1 MIKKINIGNILNVKI
16 ALSKI
21 KGAPPMKNSIR
32 TVIVSTILLTI
43 FSCTTSTDAPLPIT
57 SASEEALELF
67 KRGYFHQSQNEW
79 YEAKGLY
86 EQALSLDPEFILAN
100 LYVPETDPNK
110 RKAFR
115 DRAIANKNNGNEAE
129 KLRVEIYVANR
140 DGRLMDVVTVSKE
153 LVNKYP
159 NSSEAYVVLG
169 NAYTS
174 VRDFDNAISQFNKA
188 LKINPDQYRAWRSLA
203 AHQVNI
209 GNNILLPKSRQ
220 TKALALKYT
229 KGMVKSRP
237 KAPFSYQ
244 LQANVERQY
253 SDFAAAKP
261 LYQKMV
267 DVAEET
273 GSSMKGS
280 AYNVFAHNYLF
291 DGDSKTAR
299 ENYDKAIAL
308 SKTPL
313 AVVNLTFYKLQ
324 AYLFQ
329 NDYEG
334 ALRVAQ
340 DLDSK
345 LNTLGF
351 SEASLYQQKAR
362 VEFMRFIAYANN
374 QQKEEAFTALSA
386 RKNYATAAMSLME
399 IDEVIQRNFDSF
411 NAQMEA
417 WHYILFGEYDKAEEQ
432 LKKLYPIASK
442 IQSPSA
448 LDDYNALSGMVRLF
462 TGDTPGSL
470 SYFNENI
477 NPENYQYYA
486 YFKGLALKQ
495 AGQEKE
501 AMAIFDYISNYNF
514 NSWEAALVRS
524 LAKKQLGS

>member
-1 MIKKINIGNILNVKI
+1 
-16 ALSKI
+16 
-21 KGAPPMKNSIR
+21 
-32 TVIVSTILLTI
+32 
-43 FSCTTSTDAPLPIT
+43 
-57 SASEEALELF
+57 
-67 KRGYFHQSQNEW
+67 
-79 YEAKGLY
+79 
-86 EQALSLDPEFILAN
+86 
-100 LYVPETDPNK
+100 
-110 RKAFR
+110 
-115 DRAIANKNNGNEAE
+115 
-129 KLRVEIYVANR
+129 
-140 DGRLMDVVTVSKE
+140 
-153 LVNKYP
+153 
-159 NSSEAYVVLG
+159 
-169 NAYTS
+169 
-174 VRDFDNAISQFNKA
+174 
-188 LKINPDQYRAWRSLA
+188 
-203 AHQVNI
+203 
-209 GNNILLPKSRQ
+209 
-220 TKALALKYT
+220 
-229 KGMVKSRP
+229 MVKSRP

-374 QQKEEAFTALSA
+374 QQKEAAFTALSA

-477 NPENYQYYA
+477 NPENYQYYS
-486 YFKGLALKQ
+486 YFKGIALKQ
-495 AGQEKE
+495 AGQEE
-501 AMAIFDYISNYNF
+501 DARAIFDYISNYNF
-514 NSWEAALVRS
+514 NSWEASLVRS

>member
-79 YEAKGLY
+79 YEARGLY

-313 AVVNLTFYKLQ
+313 GIVNLTFYKLQ

-411 NAQMEA
+411 NAQIEA

-514 NSWEAALVRS
+514 NSWEAAIVRS
-524 LAKKQLGS
+524 LAKKQLNS

>member
-1 MIKKINIGNILNVKI
+1 MLRFHYQRLKE
-16 ALSKI
+16 
-21 KGAPPMKNSIR
+21 PHPMKNSIR
-32 TVIVSTILLTI
+32 ATVLPILLLTI
-43 FSCTTSTDAPLPIT
+43 FSCTTSTDVPLPIT
-57 SASEEALELF
+57 TSSEEALDLF
-67 KRGYFHQSQNEW
+67 TRGYFHHSQNEV
-79 YEAKGLY
+79 YEAKGFY

-115 DRAIANKNNGNEAE
+115 DRAIANKNNGSDAE

-140 DGRLMDVVTVSKE
+140 DGRSKDRVRISNE

-159 NSSEAYVVLG
+159 NSSEAYVFLG

-188 LKINPDQYRAWRSLA
+188 LEINPDQYRAWRGLA

-291 DGDSKTAR
+291 SGDGETAR
-299 ENYDKAIAL
+299 ANYDKAIAL

-313 AVVNLTFYKLQ
+313 GIVNLTFYKLQ

-351 SEASLYQQKAR
+351 SEASLNQQKAR

-374 QQKEEAFTALSA
+374 QQKEEAFTALNA
-386 RKNYATAAMSLME
+386 RKDYATAAMSLME
-399 IDEVIQRNFDSF
+399 IDDVIQRDFDSF

-417 WHYILFGEYDKAEEQ
+417 WHYILSGDYNSAEEQ
-432 LKKLYPIASK
+432 LKKLYPLASK

-448 LDDYNALSGMVRLF
+448 LDNYNALSGMVRLF
-462 TGDTPGSL
+462 SGDALGSL
-470 SYFNENI
+470 SSFNENI

-495 AGQEKE
+495 AGQEEE
-501 AMAIFDYISNYNF
+501 AREIFDYISNYNF

-524 LAKKQLGS
+524 LAKKQLES

>member
-1 MIKKINIGNILNVKI
+1 MLRFHYQRLKE
-16 ALSKI
+16 
-21 KGAPPMKNSIR
+21 PFPMKNSIR
-32 TVIVSTILLTI
+32 TTLLSILLLTI
-43 FSCTTSTDAPLPIT
+43 FSCTTSTDVPLPIT
-57 SASEEALELF
+57 TSSEEALDF
-67 KRGYFHQSQNEW
+67 FTRGYFHRSQNEW
-79 YEAKGLY
+79 IEAKGLY

-100 LYVPETDPNK
+100 LYVSETDPNK

-115 DRAIANKNNGNEAE
+115 DRAIANKNNGNESE

-140 DGRLMDVVTVSKE
+140 DGRLSDVVTLSKK

-159 NSSEAYVVLG
+159 NSSEAYVILG

-174 VRDFDNAISQFNKA
+174 MRDFDNAISQFNKA
-188 LKINPDQYRAWRSLA
+188 LEINPDQYRAWRSLA

-229 KGMVKSRP
+229 KGMVKTRP

-244 LQANVERQY
+244 LRANVERQY

-291 DGDSKTAR
+291 DGDGNTAR
-299 ENYDKAIAL
+299 ENYDKAMTL
-308 SKTPL
+308 SSSSIG
-313 AVVNLTFYKLQ
+313 VVNLNFYKLQ
-324 AYLFQ
+324 SYLFQ

-334 ALRVAQ
+334 ALGVAQ

-345 LNTLGF
+345 LTTMGF
-351 SEASLYQQKAR
+351 TEASLNQQKAR
-362 VEFMRFIAYANN
+362 VEFMRFIAYAHN

-386 RKNYATAAMSLME
+386 RKDYATAAMSLME
-399 IDEVIQRNFDSF
+399 IDDVIQRDFDSF

-417 WHYILFGEYDKAEEQ
+417 WHYILFGEYSRAEEQ

-448 LDDYNALSGMVRLF
+448 LDNYNALSGMVRLF
-462 TGDTPGSL
+462 SGDVSGSL

-495 AGQEKE
+495 ADQEEE
-501 AMAIFDYISNYNF
+501 AKAIFDYIANYNF
-514 NSWEAALVRS
+514 NSWEAALVRA
-524 LAKKQLGS
+524 LAKKQLES

>member
-1 MIKKINIGNILNVKI
+1 MLRLHYQRLKEP
-16 ALSKI
+16 
-21 KGAPPMKNSIR
+21 PPMKNSIR

-79 YEAKGLY
+79 YEARGLY

-188 LKINPDQYRAWRSLA
+188 LEINPDQYRAWRSLA

-313 AVVNLTFYKLQ
+313 AVVNVTIYKLQ
-324 AYLFQ
+324 SYLFQ

-351 SEASLYQQKAR
+351 SEASLNQQKAR

>member
-1 MIKKINIGNILNVKI
+1 MLRLHYQRLKDP
-16 ALSKI
+16 
-21 KGAPPMKNSIR
+21 PPMKNSIR

-43 FSCTTSTDAPLPIT
+43 FSCTTSTDVPLPIT
-57 SASEEALELF
+57 TVSEDALDLF
-67 KRGYFHQSQNEW
+67 NRGYFHDSQNEW
-79 YEAKGLY
+79 IEAKGLY
-86 EQALSLDPEFILAN
+86 EQALSLDPDFILAN

-110 RKAFR
+110 RKEFR
-115 DRAIANKNNGNEAE
+115 DRAIANKNNGNETE

-140 DGRLMDVVTVSKE
+140 DGRLNDVVNVSKE
-153 LVNKYP
+153 LVNKHP
-159 NSSEAYVVLG
+159 NSSEAYVILG

-174 VRDFDNAISQFNKA
+174 VRDFDNAIAQYNKA
-188 LKINPDQYRAWRSLA
+188 LEINPEQYLAWRGLA
-203 AHQVNI
+203 AQQVNI

-229 KGMVKSRP
+229 KGMVKTRS
-237 KAPFSYQ
+237 KSPFSYQ
-244 LQANVERQY
+244 VRANVERQY
-253 SDFAAAKP
+253 GDFSAAKP

-291 DGDSKTAR
+291 GGDGETAR
-299 ENYDKAIAL
+299 ENYDKAITL
-308 SKTPL
+308 SRTPSGI
-313 AVVNLTFYKLQ
+313 VNLTIYKLQ
-324 AYLFQ
+324 SYLFQ
-329 NDYEG
+329 NNYEG
-334 ALRVAQ
+334 ALGVAQ
-340 DLDSK
+340 DLDHK

-351 SEASLYQQKAR
+351 SEASLNQQKAR
-362 VEFMRFIAYANN
+362 VEFMRFIAYAHN

-386 RKNYATAAMSLME
+386 RKDYATAAMSLMK
-399 IDEVIQRNFDSF
+399 IDDVIQRDFESF

-417 WHYILFGEYDKAEEQ
+417 WHYILFGEYNRAEEQ

-448 LDDYNALSGMVRLF
+448 LDNYNALSGMVSLF
-462 TGDTPGSL
+462 SGDASGSL

-524 LAKKQLGS
+524 LAKKQLNS

>member
-1 MIKKINIGNILNVKI
+1 
-16 ALSKI
+16 
-21 KGAPPMKNSIR
+21 MKNSIR
-32 TVIVSTILLTI
+32 ATVLSLLLLTF
-43 FSCTTSTDAPLPIT
+43 FSCTTSTDVPLPIT
-57 SASEEALELF
+57 TANEDALEPF
-67 KRGYFHQSQNEW
+67 NSGYFHQSQTEG
-79 YEAKGLY
+79 YEAKELY
-86 EQALSLDPEFILAN
+86 EKALKLDQEFILAN

-115 DRAIANKNNGNEAE
+115 DRAIANKNNGSDAE

-140 DGRLMDVVTVSKE
+140 DGRLEDRVNLSKE

-159 NSSEAYVVLG
+159 KSSEAYVFLG

-188 LKINPDQYRAWRSLA
+188 LEINPDQYRAWRGLA
-203 AHQVNI
+203 AHQVAI
-209 GNNILLPKSRQ
+209 GNNILIPKSRQ

-267 DVAEET
+267 DVAKET
-273 GSSMKGS
+273 GSSMQGS

-291 DGDSKTAR
+291 GGDGKTAR
-299 ENYDKAIAL
+299 ENYDKAIAI

-313 AVVNLTFYKLQ
+313 AKVNVNIYKLQ
-324 AYLFQ
+324 SYLFQ
-329 NDYEG
+329 DNYEG

-340 DLDSK
+340 DLDSTI
-345 LNTLGF
+345 NTLEF
-351 SEASLYQQKAR
+351 SEASLNQQKAR

-374 QQKEEAFTALSA
+374 QQKEEALTALNA
-386 RKNYATAAMSLME
+386 RKDYATAAMSLMK

-432 LKKLYPIASK
+432 LNKLHPIASE

-448 LDDYNALSGMVRLF
+448 LDNYNALSGMVLLN
-462 TGDTPGSL
+462 TGKIDSSL

-495 AGQEKE
+495 TGQEKAARE
-501 AMAIFDYISNYNF
+501 IFDYIANYNF

-524 LAKKQLGS
+524 RAKKQLGS

>member
-1 MIKKINIGNILNVKI
+1 
-16 ALSKI
+16 
-21 KGAPPMKNSIR
+21 MKNSIR
-32 TVIVSTILLTI
+32 TVIVSSILLTI
-43 FSCTTSTDAPLPIT
+43 FSCTTSTDVPLPIT

-67 KRGYFHQSQNEW
+67 KRGYFHHSQIEG
-79 YEAKGLY
+79 YEAKELY

-110 RKAFR
+110 RKEFR

-140 DGRLMDVVTVSKE
+140 DGRLKDVVNISKE
-153 LVNKYP
+153 LVNKHP
-159 NSSEAYVVLG
+159 NSSEAYVILG

-174 VRDFDNAISQFNKA
+174 VRDFDNAIAQYNKA
-188 LKINPDQYRAWRSLA
+188 LEINPEQYLAWRGLA
-203 AHQVNI
+203 AQQVNI

-229 KGMVKSRP
+229 KGMVNSRP

-280 AYNVFAHNYLF
+280 AYNVLAHNYLF
-291 DGDSKTAR
+291 GGDGKTAR

-313 AVVNLTFYKLQ
+313 AVVNVTIYKLQ
-324 AYLFQ
+324 SYLFQ

-340 DLDSK
+340 DLDRK
-345 LNTLGF
+345 LNTLYF
-351 SEASLYQQKAR
+351 SEASLNQQKAR

-386 RKNYATAAMSLME
+386 RKDYATAAMSLME
-399 IDEVIQRNFDSF
+399 IDEVIQRDFDSF

-448 LDDYNALSGMVRLF
+448 LDNYNALSGMVSLF
-462 TGDTPGSL
+462 SGDISGSL
-470 SYFNENI
+470 SSFNENI

-514 NSWEAALVRS
+514 NSWEAAIVRS
-524 LAKKQLGS
+524 LAKKQLES